1 MLKRILMLLMTL
13 LLLAL
18 PASAEDL
25 YDQIDAALY
34 QIVLRTDAG
43 DKLLGS
49 GVLFVDAS
57 AILTAEGCCKEGALY
72 AVGLDSEYAVES
84 VTPVGSGAALLTLA
98 SPATAAPRLLAPA
111 EAQSLPSIFG
121 TNADGERGTM
131 PLYKARVG
139 MREGLY
145 SLLFASEEGLLPGAF
160 LTDEQGRVTAL
171 ITNQQMEGLGS
182 SAGLGADALG
192 QLLSMGGQG
201 IAGEG
206 LGCRFNFCR

>member
-57 AILTAEGCCKEGALY
+57 AILTAEGCCKEGAL
-72 AVGLDSEYAVES
+72 
-84 VTPVGSGAALLTLA
+84 
-98 SPATAAPRLLAPA
+98 
-111 EAQSLPSIFG
+111 
-121 TNADGERGTM
+121 
-131 PLYKARVG
+131 
-139 MREGLY
+139 
-145 SLLFASEEGLLPGAF
+145 
-160 LTDEQGRVTAL
+160 
-171 ITNQQMEGLGS
+171 
-182 SAGLGADALG
+182 
-192 QLLSMGGQG
+192 
-201 IAGEG
+201 
-206 LGCRFNFCR
+206 